1 MSARAPSSLPFLA
14 VAAALVV
21 LLLFLAAVAGYLLG
35 GLTDIPSYEEELAA
49 LQRLSR
55 GESDEALDAEG
66 GAERRPL
73 GLWISALPGADPVA
87 VQEQLRLAAR
97 AGVHLCVVAVPAP
110 APDLSD
116 EGASLR
122 EAMESLLQ
130 ANPRARFVL
139 RLSLDMTV
147 DWLSGHPD
155 ACVYLDGVAHAEP
168 CIASETWRNAA
179 AGVLRAAAKV
189 AEEHEWPIEGYVL
202 ECLTGGRWVRT
213 GPEDTGPANTAGFRR
228 WLRERYGTDEN
239 LRLAWERPEVSLAAA
254 QIPVVSG
261 AGADEADD
269 DAGEDGGD
277 ATDDSDAGGAE
288 PAATLYAD
296 RASQPVV
303 DYRRYRAMATA
314 EAIAGLAQALREEIV
329 PEQRILVMYGH
340 AFDAAPGGSQH
351 AALSVLWRS
360 AVDGFI
366 SPVSYHD
373 RGLGGTGGFMG
384 PIHSA
389 LRRGKSWHL
398 IDDTRTGIARDS
410 VTGEITQLKGLRIE
424 DVYAVQARNF
434 GAALANGTGLLWAD
448 SDGTGALL
456 DEDMWTRFGAM
467 ADVYA
472 DIWPQPA
479 WATPPL
485 ETRKTLCVVVD
496 ELSRAYQRDYPDFTE
511 DLLYRAR
518 DAALSAGV
526 PTAFCLLGD
535 LVEGV
540 APDAAAYLFLNAFH
554 LNDSR
559 RNAVHGWLRDHRAAA
574 IWVYAPGVLGSGG
587 MEAGIEA
594 TTGFPVRRVA
604 QPAYSGSLGALGT
617 PLIPNGAPIGFV
629 RALDPLFS
637 IDVEDDNEAA
647 VLAKY
652 ADSGRASIAMRFRP
666 DGWASVY
673 CADPGVTP
681 NVLRQVLSI
690 LEEHIYIE
698 SNPDQAPDAAYFGP
712 NLIAIH
718 GRGQADRERRLS
730 LPGVFDVTDLLNPE
744 LGWPA
749 KQSFAFPVRFGETFI
764 FKLTPVPQSA
774 PPSDPD
780 APLDDPEAV
789 VDPVPEDA
797 APPVED
803 TDDLPEVL
811 P

>member
-1 MSARAPSSLPFLA
+1 M
-14 VAAALVV
+14 
-21 LLLFLAAVAGYLLG
+21 LLLLLAAVAGYVLG
-35 GLTDIPSYEEELAA
+35 GLADVASYEEELTA
-49 LQRLSR
+49 LQRVSR
-55 GESDEALDAEG
+55 GEGDEARDA
-66 GAERRPL
+66 GAAAARRPL

-87 VQEQLRLAAR
+87 VQEQLRLAAD

-110 APDLSD
+110 APDRSD
-116 EGASLR
+116 DGAALR
-122 EAMESLLQ
+122 EAMEWLLQ
-130 ANPRARFVL
+130 ANPRARVML
-139 RLSLDMTV
+139 RLPLDMTV
-147 DWLSGHPD
+147 EWLSGHPD

-179 AGVLRAAAKV
+179 ADVLRAAV
-189 AEEHEWPIEGYVL
+189 AMANEYGWPIEGYVL
-202 ECLTGGRWVRT
+202 ECLEGGRWVRT
-213 GPEDTGPANTAGFRR
+213 GPDDSGPANTAGFRR
-228 WLRERYGTDEN
+228 WLHERYGTDDN
-239 LRLAWERPEVSLAAA
+239 LRIAWERPEASLAAA

-261 AGADEADD
+261 VGADEADD
-269 DAGEDGGD
+269 DAEEDGGE
-277 ATDDSDAGGAE
+277 ATDEPDAVGSD
-288 PAATLYAD
+288 PAAALYTD
-296 RASQPVV
+296 RATQPVV
-303 DYRRYRAMATA
+303 DYRRYTAIAAA
-314 EAIAGLAQALREEIV
+314 EAIAGLAQALREEIA
-329 PEQRILVMYGH
+329 PEQRILVRYGH
-340 AFDAAPGGSQH
+340 TFDAAPGGSQH

-360 AVDGFI
+360 AIDGFI

-389 LRRGKSWHL
+389 LRHGKSWHL

-424 DVYAVQARNF
+424 DVYAVQARNY
-434 GAALANGTGLLWAD
+434 GAALANGIGLLWAD

-456 DEDMWTRFGAM
+456 DKAMWTRFGAM
-467 ADVYA
+467 ADLYT
-472 DIWPQPA
+472 DTWPQPA
-479 WATPPL
+479 WGMPPP
-485 ETRKTLCVVVD
+485 ETRTTLCVVVD
-496 ELSRAYQRDYPDFTE
+496 ELSRAYQRDYPDLSE

-554 LNDSR
+554 LNESR

-574 IWVYAPGVLGSGG
+574 IWMYAPGVLGSGG

-617 PLIPNGAPIGFV
+617 PLIPNGAPIGLV
-629 RALDPLFS
+629 RELDPLFS
-637 IDVEDDNEAA
+637 IDVEKDDEAA

-652 ADSGRASIAMRFRP
+652 ADSDRASIAMRFRP
-666 DGWASVY
+666 DGWASIY
-673 CADPGVTP
+673 CAEPGITP

-690 LEEHIYIE
+690 LEERIYIE
-698 SNPDQAPDAAYFGP
+698 SNPDQAPDAAHFGP

-749 KQSFAFPVRFGETFI
+749 KHSFAFPVRFGETFI
-764 FKLTPVPQSA
+764 LKLTPVPQSA

-797 APPVED
+797 APPTED
-803 TDDLPEVL
+803 PDDLPDVL

>member
-1 MSARAPSSLPFLA
+1 MA
-14 VAAALVV
+14 V
-21 LLLFLAAVAGYLLG
+21 LLLLFAAVAGYLLG
-35 GLTDIPSYEEELAA
+35 GRTDIPSYEDELAA
-49 LQRLSR
+49 LHRLSR
-55 GESDEALDAEG
+55 GEGDEARDANG
-66 GAERRPL
+66 IAARPPL

-87 VQEQLRLAAR
+87 VQEQFRLAAE
-97 AGVHLCVVAVPAP
+97 AGVHLCVVAAPAP

-116 EGASLR
+116 DGAPLR
-122 EAMESLLQ
+122 EVIDSLLQ
-130 ANPRARFVL
+130 ANPRARIIL
-139 RLSLDMTV
+139 RLPLDMTV
-147 DWLSGHPD
+147 EWLSGHPD
-155 ACVYLDGVAHAEP
+155 ACVYLNGVAHAEP
-168 CIASETWRNAA
+168 CVASETWRDAA
-179 AGVLRAAAKV
+179 ADVLRAAAAMAK
-189 AEEHEWPIEGYVL
+189 EHEWPIEGYVL
-202 ECLTGGRWVRT
+202 ECLEGGRWVRT

-228 WLRERYGTDEN
+228 WLHERYGTDEN
-239 LRLAWERPEVSLAAA
+239 LRIAWDRPEASLAAA
-254 QIPVVSG
+254 EIPL
-261 AGADEADD
+261 A
-269 DAGEDGGD
+269 
-277 ATDDSDAGGAE
+277 SDADGAE

-296 RASQPVV
+296 RASEPTV
-303 DYRRYRAMATA
+303 DYRRYTAMATA
-314 EAIAGLAQALREEIV
+314 EAIAGLAQALREEIA

-340 AFDAAPGGSQH
+340 VFDAAPGGSQH
-351 AALSVLWRS
+351 AALGVLWRS
-360 AVDGFI
+360 AIDGFI

-424 DVYAVQARNF
+424 DVYAVQARNY
-434 GAALANGTGLLWAD
+434 GAALANGIGLLWAD
-448 SDGTGALL
+448 SDGTGALI
-456 DEDMWTRFGAM
+456 DEAMWTRFGAM
-467 ADVYA
+467 ADLYA
-472 DIWPQPA
+472 DTWPQPA
-479 WATPPL
+479 WETPPP
-485 ETRKTLCVVVD
+485 ETRTTLCVVVD
-496 ELSRAYQRDYPDFTE
+496 ELSRAYQRSYPEFSE

-535 LVEGV
+535 LVDGV
-540 APDAAAYLFLNAFH
+540 APEAAAYLFLNAFH
-554 LNDSR
+554 LNESR
-559 RNAVHGWLRDHRAAA
+559 RNAVHGWLRDHRSAA
-574 IWVYAPGVLGSGG
+574 IWTYAPGALGSGG

-637 IDVEDDNEAA
+637 IDVEEDDEAA

-673 CADPGVTP
+673 CADPAVTP

-744 LGWPA
+744 IGWPA
-749 KQSFAFPVRFGETFI
+749 KQSFAFSVRFGETFI
-764 FKLTPVPQSA
+764 LKLTPVPQPTS
-774 PPSDPD
+774 PVDPD
-780 APLDDPEAV
+780 APLDDAEAV

-803 TDDLPEVL
+803 PDDLPEVL